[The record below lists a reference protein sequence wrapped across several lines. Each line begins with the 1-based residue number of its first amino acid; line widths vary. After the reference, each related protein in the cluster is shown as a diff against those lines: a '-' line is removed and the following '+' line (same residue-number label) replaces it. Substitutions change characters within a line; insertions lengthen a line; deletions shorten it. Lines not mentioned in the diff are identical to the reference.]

1 MKKILLLSDTHG
13 HIDDKIFY
21 YMKQSDEVWHAG
33 DIGKTEVLD
42 EIEALKPLKAV
53 FGNIDGYKVR
63 QRTSEVLA
71 FISEGVKVV
80 ITHIGGYP
88 GNYNKN
94 AKRLITEHK
103 PKLFICGH
111 SHILKIMHDNKKG
124 HLHMN
129 PGAAGKHGFHKFRT
143 LLRFELNNG
152 NIKNLEAIEIGQR
165 SNLSNAVN

>member
-63 QRTSEVLA
+63 QRTSEVLV

-94 AKRLITEHK
+94 VE
-103 PKLFICGH
+103 
-111 SHILKIMHDNKKG
+111 ILLKG
-124 HLHMN
+124 EV
-129 PGAAGKHGFHKFRT
+129 AD
-143 LLRFELNNG
+143 
-152 NIKNLEAIEIGQR
+152 
-165 SNLSNAVN
+165 